1 MLHFNTVSGEYVNKI
16 ETLIIIS
23 IACQRNKYHNYH
35 MIEEN
40 IFQMIAQHGMI
51 CYVSSLS

>member
-1 MLHFNTVSGEYVNKI
+1 MLYFNTVSGDYVNKN
-16 ETLIIIS
+16 ENLIIIS
-23 IACQRNKYHNYH
+23 IACQRNEYHNYH

-40 IFQMIAQHGMI
+40 IFQTLAQRGAI